1 MNNIFI
7 IQTGGTIDKDYPK
20 KIDGYAFEIEEPA
33 FERILHKVNY
43 SDFRM
48 ESAFQKDSQDITD
61 EEREKLI
68 EICEKADEDK
78 IVITHGTDSIIDT
91 GRFLSGIKG
100 KTIVLT
106 GAFLPERFQDSDAD
120 FNIGFALGVCSTLES
135 GVYIAIGGKVFPADR
150 CVRDSETG
158 IFYIG

>member
-1 MNNIFI
+1 MNKILF

-20 KIDGYAFEIEEPA
+20 KTGGYAFEIEKPA
-33 FERILHKVNY
+33 FARILRKVNFA
-43 SDFRM
+43 DFST
-48 ESAFQKDSQDITD
+48 ESACRKDSQDITD
-61 EEREKLI
+61 EDRNNLLK
-68 EICEKADEDK
+68 ICQNAVENK
-78 IVITHGTDSIIDT
+78 IIITHGTDTIIET
-91 GRFLSGIKG
+91 ANFLKAVKN

-106 GAFLPERFQDSDAD
+106 GAFLPERFQESDAE
-120 FNIGFALGVCSTLES
+120 FNIGFAMGICSAISS